1 MGARRRWLRRGEKV
15 EFTVAP
21 GPHGHGPQ
29 ATRVV
34 GVGPAGESPA
44 PLLCQVSKGFKVKVA
59 LDEATGRFKLNIGL
73 AQGYVE
79 PDCMGI

>member
-1 MGARRRWLRRGEKV
+1 MS
-15 EFTVAP
+15 T
-21 GPHGHGPQ
+21 GPYGVQ
-29 ATRVV
+29 ASAVV
-34 GVGPAGESPA
+34 GVGPGGEAPA
-44 PLLCQVSKGFKVKVA
+44 PLLCQVSKGFRVKVA